1 MTINEVT
8 TQTGGLPANFSDDPY
23 LDYGIEAATAGASFL
38 KFDRSGNGFTY
49 GMDSTPL
56 PLGTRLAANM
66 SGVRVGW
73 LKWVDGKP
81 EKVLSLITERRKV
94 GRDELGDD
102 DPALWEVAGQD
113 PWKPAAELELVD
125 AQGQQ
130 YIFSTSSFGGT
141 KGVKKLCYDFARERR
156 SRPAQVPLIEL
167 GQHWYPHPK
176 FSKVWEPDFVIVDWV
191 DETTLAPVY
200 NAPGHG
206 TGEYADPAE
215 AETPFDIQENTP
227 EPAPGKPVETMEKKP
242 VPVLKAKT
250 PRF

>member
-1 MTINEVT
+1 MMLNEVT
-8 TQTGGLPANFSDDPY
+8 TQTGGLPATFGDDPY
-23 LDYGIEAATAGASFL
+23 MDYGIEAATAGASFL

-49 GMDSTPL
+49 GMDGTPL

-102 DPALWEVAGQD
+102 DPALWEVPGQD
-113 PWKPAAELELVD
+113 PWKQAAELELVD
-125 AQGQQ
+125 SVGQQ

-156 SRPAQVPLIEL
+156 SRPGQVPLVEL

-176 FSKVWEPDFVIVDWV
+176 FSKVWEPDFAIVDWV
-191 DETTLAPVY
+191 DETTLAPASS
-200 NAPGHG
+200 N
-206 TGEYADPAE
+206 GEAEADPFESEQE
-215 AETPFDIQENTP
+215 AADRVAAQQNRVEPPP
-227 EPAPGKPVETMEKKP
+227 EKPVETTEKKP
-242 VPVLKAKT
+242 VPVLKAKS